1 MYQYQVGSLSDIV
14 KPYPLGM
21 FVTEKLLFCKKKIKT
36 KICIT
41 SHQMFTPPS
50 PLAVVI

>member
-21 FVTEKLLFCKKKIKT
+21 FVTEKLLFKKKK
-36 KICIT
+36 KNKNL
-41 SHQMFTPPS
+41 HY
-50 PLAVVI
+50 